1 MKYLKILISL
11 FLLINITQNAKSQAV
26 SYYPFN
32 SQLSISTNPTKVVW
46 MDFRFQMNSIL
57 TSLNTEP
64 ALMVNLA
71 YTGNANF
78 YAGGGANLGI
88 VGAIGYDRKLI
99 NGFFGSFGVRAYPF
113 KEAQKVSINFELGPY
128 VDYGGQS
135 GNFRAWLGV
144 GYHFGGK
151 NN

>member
-11 FLLINITQNAKSQAV
+11 FLLINIVQNIKAQAV

-32 SQLSISTNPTKVVW
+32 EQFSIATNPTKVIWLDVR
-46 MDFRFQMNSIL
+46 FRVNSIFA
-57 TSLNTEP
+57 SLNTEP
-64 ALMVNLA
+64 ALMINLA

-88 VGAIGYDRKLI
+88 VGAIADNQQLFR
-99 NGFFGSFGVRAYPF
+99 GFFGSFGVRAYPF
-113 KEAQKVSINFELGPY
+113 KEARKVSINFELGPY
-128 VDYGGQS
+128 VDYGGKS